1 MKKSEIGVRLERV
14 IKTMNLK
21 QYQFAEKFGIS
32 SASLTRNKSGDRLPD
47 PEFLIA
53 LSKEKSIRIGL

>member
-14 IKTMNLK
+14 IKTMKLK

-32 SASLTRNKSGDRLPD
+32 SASLTRYKSGDRLPTRNFSSLC
-47 PEFLIA
+47 P
-53 LSKEKSIRIGL
+53 KRKSIRIGS